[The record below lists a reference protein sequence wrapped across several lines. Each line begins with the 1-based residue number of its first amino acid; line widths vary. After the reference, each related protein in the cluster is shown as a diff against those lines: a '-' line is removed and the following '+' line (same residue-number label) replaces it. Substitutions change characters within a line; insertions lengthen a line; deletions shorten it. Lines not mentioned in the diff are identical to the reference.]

1 MQFDYVIVGG
11 GSAGAALAARLSHN
25 PNVSVCLLEAGGDGK
40 ALMVRLPTGVV
51 TQMASIPLSKNNRIF
66 ETIPQPGLNGRRGYQ
81 PRGKGLGGS
90 SAINAMVYT
99 RGNRRD
105 YDGWAEMGCNGWSY
119 DEVLPYF
126 RRSEN
131 NVRGADAYHGGDG
144 PLHVSDPVSPRQITE
159 EWVRAGEANNL
170 PRNDDFNGERQNG
183 IGTYQ
188 VNQFHNSKRGERC
201 SAAAAYL
208 HPVMHR
214 PNLTVI
220 TNAFTKKV
228 LIEDKRATG
237 VLYQRGKTQET
248 IFARKEVILS
258 AGTFQTPQLLMLSGI
273 GPSEDLSEHG
283 VEVVYH
289 APEVGKNLQDHIDM
303 VLAYRVN
310 TTDVFGVGI
319 AGGLRLIKSIFQW
332 KRDGLGM
339 LTSNF
344 AEGGAF
350 FTVGEEGDDWPDT
363 QLHFAIARIEDH
375 GRQIRPG
382 YGVSCHACILR
393 PHSRGSVRLGSPD
406 PMDSPLIDP
415 QFLSDERDAALLLKS
430 VKKVMAIM
438 ETPPIANRISKNFTT
453 GHVRSDAEL
462 LDIIHN
468 KADTVYHPVG
478 TCRMGSDVGA
488 VVDPRLRVNGVQ
500 GLRVVDASIMPR
512 LISANTN
519 AATIMIAEKAAD
531 MIFEDAGILPTSTA
545 SGRGRAEASNMGNTP

>member
-11 GSAGAALAARLSHN
+11 GSAGATLAARLSQN

-40 ALMVRLPTGVV
+40 GLLVRVPTGVV
-51 TQMASIPLSKNNRIF
+51 AQLASNPFSVNNRSF
-66 ETIPQPGLNGRRGYQ
+66 ETVPQPGLNGRRGYQ
-81 PRGKGLGGS
+81 PTGKGLGGS

-105 YDGWAEMGCNGWSY
+105 YDGWAEMGCDGWSY

-144 PLHVSDPVSPRQITE
+144 PLHVSDPVSPRRITE
-159 EWVRAGEANNL
+159 DWILAGEANRL
-170 PRNDDFNGERQNG
+170 RRTDDFNGECQGG
-183 IGTYQ
+183 IGVYQ
-188 VNQFHNSKRGERC
+188 VTQFHNSKRGQRC

-208 HPVMHR
+208 HPVMDR

-220 TNAFTKKV
+220 TGVHARKV
-228 LIEDKRATG
+228 LVEGKRATG
-237 VLYQRGKTQET
+237 VLYQRGRAEGT
-248 IFARKEVILS
+248 ILARKEVILS
-258 AGTFQTPQLLMLSGI
+258 AGALQSPQLLMLSGV
-273 GPSEDLSEHG
+273 GPFDHLAEHG
-283 VEVVYH
+283 IEVAHH
-289 APEVGKNLQDHIDM
+289 APGVGQNLQDHIDM
-303 VLAYRVN
+303 VLSYRVN
-310 TTDVFGVGI
+310 TTDVFGVGM
-319 AGGLRLIKSIFQW
+319 AGGMRLVKAMSQW
-332 KRDGLGM
+332 RRDGLGM
-339 LTSNF
+339 LTTNF

-350 FTVGEEGDDWPDT
+350 FTVGEDGDDWPDT

-382 YGVSCHACILR
+382 YGISCHVCMLR
-393 PHSRGSVRLGSPD
+393 PRSRGTVRLASSD
-406 PMDSPLIDP
+406 PMDAPLIDP
-415 QFLSDERDAALLLKS
+415 RFLFDERDAAQLLKS

-438 ETPPIANRISKNFTT
+438 ETPPISNRITRNFTT

-462 LDIIHN
+462 LDVIRN

-478 TCRMGSDVGA
+478 TCRMGTDAGA
-488 VVDPRLRVNGVQ
+488 VVDPRLRVNGVK

-512 LISANTN
+512 LISSNTN

-531 MIFEDAGILPTSTA
+531 MIREDAGILPTNTA
-545 SGRGRAEASNMGNTP
+545 SGRRRAEASNMGKTP

>member
-11 GSAGAALAARLSHN
+11 GSAGSTLAARLSQN

-40 ALMVRLPTGVV
+40 GLLVRVPTGVV
-51 TQMASIPLSKNNRIF
+51 AQLASNPFSANNRAF
-66 ETIPQPGLNGRRGYQ
+66 ETVPQPGLNGRRGYQ
-81 PRGKGLGGS
+81 PSGKGLGGS

-105 YDGWAEMGCNGWSY
+105 YDGWAEMGCDGWSY

-144 PLHVSDPVSPRQITE
+144 PLHVTDPVSPRQITE
-159 EWVRAGEANNL
+159 DWIRAGEANKL
-170 PRNDDFNGERQNG
+170 RRTDDFNGACQDG
-183 IGTYQ
+183 IGVYQ
-188 VNQFHNSKRGERC
+188 VTQFHNSKRGQRC

-208 HPVMHR
+208 HPVMDR

-220 TNAFTKKV
+220 TGVHARKV
-228 LIEDKRATG
+228 LVEGKRATG
-237 VLYQRGKTQET
+237 VLYQRGRVEGTVL
-248 IFARKEVILS
+248 ARKEVIIS
-258 AGTFQTPQLLMLSGI
+258 AGALQSPQLLMLSGI
-273 GPSEDLSEHG
+273 GPFEHLAEHG
-283 VEVVYH
+283 IEVAHH
-289 APEVGKNLQDHIDM
+289 APGVGQNLQDHIDM
-303 VLAYRVN
+303 VLSYRVN

-319 AGGLRLIKSIFQW
+319 AGGLRLVKAMSQW
-332 KRDGLGM
+332 RRDGLGM
-339 LTSNF
+339 LTTNF

-350 FTVGEEGDDWPDT
+350 FSVGEDGDAWPDT

-382 YGVSCHACILR
+382 YGISCHVCMLR
-393 PHSRGSVRLGSPD
+393 PRSRGTLRLASAD
-406 PMDSPLIDP
+406 PLAAPLIDP
-415 QFLSDERDAALLLKS
+415 RFLFDERDAAQLLKS

-438 ETPPIANRISKNFTT
+438 ETPPISNRITRNFTT

-462 LDIIHN
+462 LDVIRN

-478 TCRMGSDVGA
+478 TCRMGRDADA

-512 LISANTN
+512 LISSNTN